1 VKLSVQLFPEVID
14 GSTLGQRVTNPVYL
28 PIGIEG
34 QADSDGDAVV
44 NTVYS
49 ISSASEAVAHFGA
62 ASSLTALCKY
72 LIDRGA
78 TRVTAV
84 ASAKNAAP
92 TLVQRQA
99 AWQTLEARR
108 EVRIRL
114 TDDIAQATHVAL
126 ATSCDNAN
134 MLNNK
139 QFAIVGMAAA
149 TTKAALITAA
159 TAIAS
164 KRVCLVGPAVY
175 DENGVV
181 KSGAYLAASIAALV
195 AQNNDPAD
203 DLDTLTIPKLTGME
217 KDALGNNLFRSLV
230 VAGVVVND
238 FEDLLQGGVSPVMPP
253 IDGTG
258 GVAISHLRMTYKADT
273 SFDALMTR
281 IIMDQLFVGIRDQ
294 ATSFLSLR
302 KGNTDTTR
310 GQLQSRIDAFLKSN
324 NDIVMEQVLGDGS
337 TGYGVNVQADTSG
350 RQQIISYGGQVVR
363 GTQTILVNG
372 NLVIAA

>member
-1 VKLSVQLFPEVID
+1 MATQLFPEVID
-14 GSTLGQRVTNPVYL
+14 GSTLGVRVSNPVYL

-34 QADSDGDAVV
+34 WADADGDAVV
-44 NTVYS
+44 NQVYL
-49 ISSASEAVAHFGA
+49 ISSASDAVAHFGV
-62 ASSLTALCKY
+62 ASKLTALCKY

-78 TRVTAV
+78 TQVTAV
-84 ASAKNAAP
+84 ASAKGAVAP

-114 TDDIAQATHVAL
+114 TDDTVQATHVAL

-149 TTKAALITAA
+149 TTKAALLTAA
-159 TAIAS
+159 TAINS
-164 KRVCLVGPAVY
+164 KRVVLVGPAVY
-175 DENGVV
+175 DENGVLQ
-181 KSGAYLAASIAALV
+181 SGAFLAASVAALV
-195 AQNNDPAD
+195 AQNSDPSD
-203 DLDTLTIPKLTGME
+203 DLDTLVIPKLTGME
-217 KDALGNNLFRSLV
+217 KDALGNNLLRSLV
-230 VAGVVVND
+230 VGGVVTND

-253 IDGTG
+253 VDGSA
-258 GVAISHLRMTYKADT
+258 GVAISHLRMTYKTDS

-294 ATSFLSLR
+294 AMNFMSLR
-302 KGNTDTTR
+302 KGNTAVTR
-310 GQLQSRIDAFLKSN
+310 GQLASRIDAFLKAN
-324 NDIVMEQVLGDGS
+324 GDIVLPEILGDGS
-337 TGYGVNVQADTSG
+337 TGYGVNVQSDSSG
-350 RQQIISYGGQVVR
+350 RQQIINYGGQVVR